1 MFPKTLIIINSKALE
16 THTISFTFFEVSRN
30 LLIIILF
37 NAPPSTQY
45 TFRLAFQS
53 LIKFNCPST
62 LKFSAAD

>member
-1 MFPKTLIIINSKALE
+1 MFSKTLIFINSKPLE
-16 THTISFTFFEVSRN
+16 SFTFFKVSTN

-37 NAPPSTQY
+37 NAPLSAQY